1 MFDRILLA
9 LDDSPSGEVAALFG
23 GALAWRTGASVHVFH
38 VNECL
43 VGGHGVTL
51 RSRDEAEDLVTRAV
65 HELAD
70 SGVRASGSVR
80 TSAYRGL
87 PGLIVAEA
95 RQRSA
100 DAIVLGSNRHR
111 RLSRLFSSRVRE
123 RTIRLTSLPVL
134 TAPAPL
140 KVTPTAGPATGDSR
154 IGQVLDSLFR

>member
-1 MFDRILLA
+1 M
-9 LDDSPSGEVAALFG
+9 
-23 GALAWRTGASVHVFH
+23 
-38 VNECL
+38 
-43 VGGHGVTL
+43 
-51 RSRDEAEDLVTRAV
+51 

-80 TSAYRGL
+80 ASTYRGV

-95 RQRSA
+95 RRRSA

-123 RTIRLTSLPVL
+123 RTTRLTSLPVV

-140 KVTPTAGPATGDSR
+140 KVTSTARSANGDR
-154 IGQVLDSLFR
+154 RFDQVLDSLFR

>member
-1 MFDRILLA
+1 M
-9 LDDSPSGEVAALFG
+9 
-23 GALAWRTGASVHVFH
+23 
-38 VNECL
+38 
-43 VGGHGVTL
+43 
-51 RSRDEAEDLVTRAV
+51 

-80 TSAYRGL
+80 TSTYRGL

-95 RQRSA
+95 RRRSA

-123 RTIRLTSLPVL
+123 RTTRLTSLPVV

-140 KVTPTAGPATGDSR
+140 KVTSTARSANGDR
-154 IGQVLDSLFR
+154 RFDQVLDSLFR

>member
-9 LDDSPSGEVAALFG
+9 LEDSPSGEMAALFA
-23 GALAWRTGASVHVFH
+23 GALARRTGASVHVLH
-38 VNECL
+38 VDDRL
-43 VGGHGVTL
+43 VVDG
-51 RSRDEAEDLVTRAV
+51 AEDLVTRAV

-80 TSAYRGL
+80 ASTHRGV

-95 RQRSA
+95 RRRSA

-123 RTIRLTSLPVL
+123 RTTRLTSLPVV

-140 KVTPTAGPATGDSR
+140 KVTSTARSASGDR
-154 IGQVLDSLFR
+154 RFDQVLDSLFR

>member
-1 MFDRILLA
+1 MFDHILLA
-9 LDDSPSGEVAALFG
+9 LEDSPSGEMAALFA
-23 GALAWRTGASVHVFH
+23 GALARRTGASVHVLH
-38 VNECL
+38 VNDRL
-43 VGGHGVTL
+43 LGGKAV
-51 RSRDEAEDLVTRAV
+51 DEAKHLVTRAV

-80 TSAYRGL
+80 ASTYRGV

-95 RQRSA
+95 RRRSA

-123 RTIRLTSLPVL
+123 RTTRLTSLPVV

-140 KVTPTAGPATGDSR
+140 KVTSTARSANGDR
-154 IGQVLDSLFR
+154 RFDQVLDSLFR